1 MANYDRKFVKDY
13 ARIASPLTSLLK
25 KNVKFQWTLDCQKAY
40 DTLENA
46 LITAPILA
54 FPDFDK
60 SFILSTDASEY
71 SIGYVLSQLQNGREH
86 AIAYG
91 GRSLRGAEFKWHITD
106 KEALALV
113 ERIQHFRHYLANEEF
128 TVFTDNVSVKY
139 LQKIKDCQGRLGRW
153 SLLLQGYNF
162 KIIHHEGS
170 KNPADYL

>member
-1 MANYDRKFVKDY
+1 MK
-13 ARIASPLTSLLK
+13 
-25 KNVKFQWTLDCQKAY
+25 
-40 DTLENA
+40 NA

-91 GRSLRGAEFKWHITD
+91 GRSLRGTEFKWHITD

-113 ERIQHFRHYLANEEF
+113 EGIQHFGHYLANQEF

-139 LQKIKDCQGRLGRW
+139 PQKIKDCQGRFGRW

-162 KIIHHEGS
+162 KIIHREGS
-170 KNPADYL
+170 KNPADYLSRQSHSNSTPSTSSDLSEHLYTVSPKEYTETILFY

>member
-1 MANYDRKFVKDY
+1 MK
-13 ARIASPLTSLLK
+13 
-25 KNVKFQWTLDCQKAY
+25 
-40 DTLENA
+40 NA

-91 GRSLRGAEFKWHITD
+91 GRSLRGTEFKWHITD

-113 ERIQHFRHYLANEEF
+113 EGIQHFGHYLANQEF

-139 LQKIKDCQGRLGRW
+139 PQKIKDCQGRLERYFRGTTLKSSIVREARIQLITYQD
-153 SLLLQGYNF
+153 SHTAIRLHPLLQ
-162 KIIHHEGS
+162 I
-170 KNPADYL
+170 